1 MTPKPT
7 MPTLIMTPSS
17 RERIATPKGARQ
29 ASPGPK
35 GPHSR
40 ARIPSTGEGCP
51 AASRLKQP
59 LDELCREL
67 NGAARVEQDAIQFPA
82 RYRDPAD
89 IELVG
94 LFAAC
99 MAYGRV
105 DLFGPWISWVLERIG
120 DSPARFVESFDLA
133 KHARLFGAFR
143 YLFI

>member
-1 MTPKPT
+1 M
-7 MPTLIMTPSS
+7 
-17 RERIATPKGARQ
+17 
-29 ASPGPK
+29 
-35 GPHSR
+35 
-40 ARIPSTGEGCP
+40 P

-67 NGAARVEQDAIQFPA
+67 NWAARVEQDAIQFPA

-105 DLFGPWISWVLERIG
+105 DLFGPWISWVLERMG
-120 DSPARFVESFDLA
+120 DSPARFVESFDLERDVLA
-133 KHARLFGAFR
+133 FCLAARKLLLRHGSLEAFFLEGYSSAHAHVGFALEHFSQGFLDQDLSPIFPRRRLP
-143 YLFI
+143 